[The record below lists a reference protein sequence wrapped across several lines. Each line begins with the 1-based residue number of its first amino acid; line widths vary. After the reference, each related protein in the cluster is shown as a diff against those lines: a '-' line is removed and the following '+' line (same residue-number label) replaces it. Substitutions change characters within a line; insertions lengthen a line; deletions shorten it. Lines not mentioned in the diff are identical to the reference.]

1 LFHAPASTLS
11 QLLLHTNLTACRL
24 SVHPD
29 CIEAFNDLKLGKNG
43 TKYIIYKISDD
54 LKEVVV
60 DEVSKDTDYDVFRE
74 KLQNAKEKNGKS
86 RPSYAVYDVAFD
98 LDGGEGHRLEQ
109 RSDSDNGH
117 GLTRNRKVIT
127 FITYIDQDNT
137 SVKVSPLRFPESRS
151 RTCTDL

>member
-1 LFHAPASTLS
+1 MTGSSPVQFWL
-11 QLLLHTNLTACRL
+11 TNRL

-60 DEVSKDTDYDVFRE
+60 DEVSKETDYDVFRE
-74 KLQNAKEKNGKS
+74 KLENAKEKNGKS

-98 LDGGEGHRLEQ
+98 LDGGEGHRF
-109 RSDSDNGH
+109 G
-117 GLTRNRKVIT
+117 T
-127 FITYIDQDNT
+127 
-137 SVKVSPLRFPESRS
+137 
-151 RTCTDL
+151 